1 MPLRQ
6 FLELTWEIDLFDCG
20 TALRQERF
28 RFLPRSLQ
36 SWSRDVRPQ
45 MRPSKRDSGA
55 IDREW

>member
-6 FLELTWEIDLFDCG
+6 FLKVSGEVDLLDFG
-20 TALRQERF
+20 AALRQERF

-36 SWSRDVRPQ
+36 SWPCNIWPE

-55 IDREW
+55 VDCE